1 MKNNQC
7 FSFKKR
13 KMCEKRVITCTCI
26 FFYKKTV
33 FTVLIHRLLVFYR
46 FICMLYIYVFVVELN
61 CYTGRGENYRG
72 THHRTVTGKN
82 CVNWQNNHKF
92 KDHHFLGQSNCVSLL
107 IHHFVLIIITSII
120 IDHYLSLQI
129 SLSIL
134 VIRTPLRTC
143 RKKCT
148 CMEVWFFS
156 I

>member
-1 MKNNQC
+1 MY
-7 FSFKKR
+7 
-13 KMCEKRVITCTCI
+13 MY
-26 FFYKKTV
+26 FFNKKTV

-129 SLSIL
+129 SLSIH

-148 CMEVWFFS
+148 CMEVCFFFNIHVAMVS
-156 I
+156 Q

>member
-1 MKNNQC
+1 MY
-7 FSFKKR
+7 
-13 KMCEKRVITCTCI
+13 MY
-26 FFYKKTV
+26 FFNKKTV

-148 CMEVWFFS
+148 CMEVWFFFNIALAS
-156 I
+156 VAFILDIC

>member
-1 MKNNQC
+1 MY
-7 FSFKKR
+7 
-13 KMCEKRVITCTCI
+13 MY
-26 FFYKKTV
+26 FFDKKTV

-129 SLSIL
+129 SLSIH

>member
-1 MKNNQC
+1 MY
-7 FSFKKR
+7 
-13 KMCEKRVITCTCI
+13 MY
-26 FFYKKTV
+26 FFNKKTV

-143 RKKCT
+143 RKNAH
-148 CMEVWFFS
+148 VWKFGFFQYS
-156 I
+156 FGVKIKTSVAFMLDIC

>member
-1 MKNNQC
+1 MY
-7 FSFKKR
+7 
-13 KMCEKRVITCTCI
+13 MY
-26 FFYKKTV
+26 FFNKKTV

-92 KDHHFLGQSNCVSLL
+92 KDHHSLGQSNCVSLL

-129 SLSIL
+129 SLSIH

>member
-1 MKNNQC
+1 MY
-7 FSFKKR
+7 
-13 KMCEKRVITCTCI
+13 MY
-26 FFYKKTV
+26 FFNKKTV

-148 CMEVWFFS
+148 CMEVWFFFQYS
-156 I
+156 YGVKIKTSVAFMLDIC

>member
-1 MKNNQC
+1 MFFIQKEKNVW
-7 FSFKKR
+7 KKGNY
-13 KMCEKRVITCTCI
+13 MYMY
-26 FFYKKTV
+26 FFNKKTV

>member
-1 MKNNQC
+1 
-7 FSFKKR
+7 
-13 KMCEKRVITCTCI
+13 MCMY
-26 FFYKKTV
+26 FFNKKTV

-148 CMEVWFFS
+148 CMEVLLFS